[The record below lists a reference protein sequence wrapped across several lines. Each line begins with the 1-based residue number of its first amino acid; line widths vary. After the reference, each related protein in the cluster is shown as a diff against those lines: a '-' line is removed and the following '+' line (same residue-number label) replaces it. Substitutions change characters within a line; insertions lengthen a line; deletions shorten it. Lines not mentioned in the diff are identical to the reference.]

1 MCIRDRFNNSH
12 NAPRSQRP
20 NKNVFN
26 CQYVRWGPCPLKA
39 KGDWGLNRQS
49 KRALACNPGKTRFM
63 IHQVAASMIDF
74 AFCQITLVLVIIG
87 GLLAYRLL
95 LFWSSV
101 CRLPGVFALLRDSRT
116 TTCELSTTLSST
128 LRSSHD
134 SARRLPIHLQP
145 GQQRK
150 PLRHPV
156 SITHCTQLTQHRS
169 GRVLL
174 FLRCLL
180 YTSDVADE

>member
-1 MCIRDRFNNSH
+1 
-12 NAPRSQRP
+12 
-20 NKNVFN
+20 
-26 CQYVRWGPCPLKA
+26 
-39 KGDWGLNRQS
+39 
-49 KRALACNPGKTRFM
+49 M

-174 FLRCLL
+174 FLRFGRCVSCVGYIRHFLAF
-180 YTSDVADE
+180 VASVAFAIRVKWNSNKVKQNKKRSCFCSVSVIPRIVLCHNKREP